1 MMIDYRPIPHTAS
14 VMVAGASGMVGSAI
28 VRQLNKR
35 GMANLFTPSSKEVD
49 LTNQQATEAYLQQKR
64 PDYLFIAAA
73 RVGGI
78 AANSLYPAQF
88 SRDNLAISVNL
99 IHAAYTTG
107 VQKLLYLGSS
117 CIYPKFA
124 PQPIP
129 EEALLTGPLEP
140 TNEPYALA
148 KIAALRMC
156 AFYRRQYGCNFI
168 SAMPTNL
175 YGPGDNF
182 HPENS
187 HVLPA
192 LMRRFH
198 LAALENAPVVT
209 VWGTGRPLREF
220 HYVDDLAEGLVW
232 LMEHYSGEEH
242 RNIGTGEE
250 ISIAN
255 LAHKIAGL
263 VGYKGRIEFDSSKPD
278 GTPRKVMDCSKIH
291 AEGWQH
297 TIGLDE
303 GLRLTYDW
311 FLQQESLR
319 GA

>member
-1 MMIDYRPIPHTAS
+1 MIDYRPIPHTAS

-64 PDYLFIAAA
+64 PDYLFVAAA

-88 SRDNLAISVNL
+88 IRDNLAISTNL

-198 LAALENAPVVT
+198 LAAQESAPVVT

-250 ISIAN
+250 ISIAG
-255 LAHKIAGL
+255 LAQKIAGL